1 MKKTALILYGAT
13 DFGAPHFSSDILWRT
28 GFRAPD
34 PFFLVEIGGKAFLLV
49 SSLEIGRARK
59 EARGARA
66 VLYDAFAKRGEQG
79 MHTHGLVGFLKAC
92 GTRKVIIPH
101 GFPHGIARI
110 LEWKFCME
118 LHEGAVFPARIR
130 KSKDEIA
137 EIARV
142 QRAAENALTEA
153 LKVLGASKIHSGKIY
168 FEKRIVTSEDV
179 RRIMED
185 VLWQEGCMAS
195 GTIVASGIEAA
206 DPHCAGTGPLKPQTP
221 IVIDIFPVS
230 RASHYCADM
239 SRTVFKGEPSS
250 GFVRMYEVVREAQEK
265 AIGMIRVGADGA
277 HIHAA
282 AAGYLASRG
291 YPTDIRGSNP
301 HGFIHGLGHGVGI
314 DIHEAPRLSER
325 GDILQEGSVV
335 TIEPGLY
342 YSRVRK
348 NIPAGGIRIEDMA
361 IVRKNGCDLITRFP
375 KDLTAMIIP

>member
-1 MKKTALILYGAT
+1 MKKTALILYGST

-66 VLYDAFAKRGEQG
+66 VLYDAFAKRGEPG

-92 GTRKVIIPH
+92 GTRKVMIPH

-110 LEWKFCME
+110 LERKFRTE

-137 EIARV
+137 EITRV

-153 LKVLGASKIHSGKIY
+153 LKFLASSRIRSGKIY
-168 FEKRIVTSEDV
+168 FERRIVTSEDV

-185 VLWQEGCMAS
+185 VLWQEGCMTS

-206 DPHCAGTGPLKPQTP
+206 DPHCAGSGLLMPHAP
-221 IVIDIFPVS
+221 IVIDVFPVS
-230 RASHYCADM
+230 SKSHYYADM
-239 SRTVFKGEPSS
+239 SRTVFKGEPAF
-250 GFVRMYEVVREAQEK
+250 GFVPMYEAVREAQVG
-265 AIGMIRVGADGA
+265 AIGMIRAGADGA
-277 HIHAA
+277 HIHAV
-282 AAGYLASRG
+282 AAGHLASRG
-291 YPTDIRGSNP
+291 YPTDARRREP
-301 HGFIHGLGHGVGI
+301 EGFIHGLGHGVGI

-342 YSRVRK
+342 YSRARK
-348 NIPAGGIRIEDMA
+348 NIPAGGIRIEDMVV
-361 IVRKNGCDLITRFP
+361 VRKNGCDLMTRFP
-375 KDLTAMIIP
+375 KDLAAMIIQ